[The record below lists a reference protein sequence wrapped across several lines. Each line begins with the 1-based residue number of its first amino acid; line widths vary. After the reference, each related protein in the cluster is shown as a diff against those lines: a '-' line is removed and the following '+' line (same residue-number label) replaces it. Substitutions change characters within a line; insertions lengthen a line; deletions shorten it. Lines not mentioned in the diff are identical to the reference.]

1 MQQPTSLLQVKPTL
15 TLRLSRAPANLAPRP
30 LRQRGRLHRHDDDD
44 SSATTVR
51 WRTGVEGLWQCVYA
65 HLLDARDVLYAPVRA
80 AVRVSQRFADA
91 TRGQVY
97 RADRLSC

>member
-1 MQQPTSLLQVKPTL
+1 MQQSSSLLPIKPAL
-15 TLRLSRAPANLAPRP
+15 TLRLSREPAHLAPRP

-44 SSATTVR
+44 DSATTVH
-51 WRTGVEGLWQCVYA
+51 WRPGVEGLRQRVYA

-97 RADRLSC
+97 RADRLPC